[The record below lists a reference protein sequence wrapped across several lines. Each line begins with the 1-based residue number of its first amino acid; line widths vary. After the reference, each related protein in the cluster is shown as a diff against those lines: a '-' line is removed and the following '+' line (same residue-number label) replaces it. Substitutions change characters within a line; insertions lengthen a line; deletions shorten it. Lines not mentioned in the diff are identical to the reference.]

1 MIDIPRIFRQIMS
14 NCDQKAVTEV
24 RRLPKVAERIGG
36 FGTLLSEA
44 VLKSDV
50 RMYRMEVFGFNG
62 KYYEE
67 LPAAIFD
74 NILIELM
81 IANQFGQD
89 ITVGHYRAIIN
100 YCKARLIS
108 ADISPEK
115 EFIPFNNLLLNAET
129 LETEEFDADKNV
141 MYCLNYDYIA
151 DADCP
156 LWKRFLSEV
165 LLEPGQISILQ
176 EYLGLL
182 FVNREKLK
190 LEELLMLYGSGSNGK
205 SVVYE
210 TIKGILG
217 EKNVSFYEMEDLTRS
232 STKEYNLASIDG
244 KILNYCSELDTKDF
258 SGPTMKKLISG
269 ETLQAREIFKKPTL
283 LKAIPLF
290 ICNANELPETSDKS
304 FAFFRRLLIIPFD
317 VNIKVERQDKE
328 LSVKLQAEYPGILNW
343 ILEGRERILRQRC
356 KFTNVDT
363 IHKVKEGYRRTQDS
377 FYGFIKTNRLEKE
390 GAKAYHIAHNQ
401 LYAQYVEY
409 CQEAGKKPY
418 GKVKLTERF
427 GKEGYP
433 KYRKSA
439 ERGFIMYCDRNPH
452 NHWNEDI
459 GSEYGEDMDATQ
471 EDEQQQRHEQAE
483 LAFLEKEGVPF

>member
-1 MIDIPRIFRQIMS
+1 MIDMERIFRQILHH
-14 NCDQKAVTEV
+14 CDKKEV
-24 RRLPKVAERIGG
+24 DNIRRLPKVAERVGG

-74 NILIELM
+74 NMLIELM
-81 IANQFGQD
+81 IANHFGQD
-89 ITVGHYRAIIN
+89 IIVGHYKTIIN

-115 EFIPFNNLLLNAET
+115 EYIPFNNLLLNAET
-129 LETEEFDADKNV
+129 LQTESFDPYKNV
-141 MYCLNYDYIA
+141 MYCLNYDYNA
-151 DADCP
+151 EADCP

-165 LLEPGQISILQ
+165 LLDAKLIDILQ

-317 VNIKVERQDKE
+317 VNIKIENQDKE

-343 ILEGRERILRQRC
+343 ILEGREKILRQKC
-356 KFTNVDT
+356 KFTYVET
-363 IHKVKEGYRRTQDS
+363 IHKVKEKYRRTQDS

-390 GAKAYHIAHNQ
+390 ECNGAKAYNIPHNQ
-401 LYAQYVEY
+401 LYTQYVDY

-433 KYRKSA
+433 KYRKST
-439 ERGFIMYCDRNPH
+439 ERGFIMYCDRNPQ

-459 GSEYGEDMDATQ
+459 GSEYGEDLDGTEEEQVEMEFAQ
-471 EDEQQQRHEQAE
+471 SDEI
-483 LAFLEKEGVPF
+483 PF